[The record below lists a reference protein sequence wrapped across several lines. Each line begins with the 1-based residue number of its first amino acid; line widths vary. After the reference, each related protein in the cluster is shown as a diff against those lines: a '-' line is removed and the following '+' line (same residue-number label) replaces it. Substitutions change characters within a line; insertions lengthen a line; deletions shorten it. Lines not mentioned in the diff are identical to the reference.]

1 MAEDRS
7 IVIKPG
13 DKGLCVVAWDKLDYL
28 AGSENHLKDKNTY
41 QDVKFGDDDLVNLV
55 GKSNRMVNNFSPS
68 RIYPLQDIVQSLS
81 TLAITI
87 RNQPI

>member
-7 IVIKPG
+7 IVIKPA
-13 DKGLCVVAWDKLDYL
+13 DKGFCVVAWDKLDYL
-28 AGSENHLKDKNTY
+28 AESENHLKDKNTY

-87 RNQPI
+87 RTQPI